1 MITSHISNLSLF
13 ENNKQCILHA
23 SDDKGYWWGTIKDDI
38 EIMNVHD
45 AHSYLK
51 LNVILDKGPFKIKNT
66 TPIFSN
72 EEAPCIINGVVY
84 PDLPIIREL
93 ISEVI
98 RLKSEKEQIRS
109 QTLDYKYMYNNIID
123 KLTHKGKI

>member
-23 SDDKGYWWGTIKDDI
+23 SDDKGYWWGTIQEV
-38 EIMNVHD
+38 EIANAHD
-45 AHSYLK
+45 AYSYLK
-51 LNVILDKGPFKIKNT
+51 LNVILDKGPFKIKNSAA
-66 TPIFSN
+66 IFSN

-84 PDLPIIREL
+84 PDLPVIREL
-93 ISEVI
+93 ILEVI
-98 RLKSEKEQIRS
+98 RLKSEKEEIRS
-109 QTLDYKYMYNNIID
+109 QALNYKYMYNNVID